1 MQRCVLLVLAM
12 AAVVMLVGCGGGSG
26 GGPTM
31 YTYLS
36 THNLN
41 PGSILRVDGAAEKVV
56 LTRPSDSLTNLVLDG
71 PTVTPPAVAADWCY
85 FCDALDGN
93 KIYRADSS
101 TVYTHSTFVRDLAV
115 GPGGALYFSE
125 SYGAGQDGKIYRFD
139 AAGKASL
146 YYTVSIARVG
156 FFTGNFAFSPGG
168 TLYVSNGAINGAG
181 VWQCPLVGDATRV
194 YKRTNDGNM
203 LGFCFTNQNTFLFTD
218 GTGTL
223 RRATVNGTTA
233 DSVFVSPKGNQ
244 YEDVVVSSN
253 LYPKS

>member
-1 MQRCVLLVLAM
+1 MQRYGLLVLAI
-12 AAVVMLVGCGGGSG
+12 AAVVMLVGCGGGG
-26 GGPTM
+26 GGETT

-36 THNLN
+36 THNLS
-41 PGSILRVDGAAEKVV
+41 PGSVLRVDGAAETVV
-56 LTRPSDSLTNLVLDG
+56 LTRPSDSLTNFALEG
-71 PTVTPPAVAADWCY
+71 PTVTPPSVAADWCY

-125 SYGAGQDGKIYRFD
+125 SFGAGQDGNIYRFD
-139 AAGKASL
+139 AAGNASL

-156 FFTGNFAFSPGG
+156 FFSGNFAFSPGG
-168 TLYVSNGAINGAG
+168 TLYISNGAVNSAG

-194 YKRTNDGNM
+194 YQRTDNGNIV
-203 LGFCFTNQNTFLFTD
+203 GFCFTDESTFLFTD

-223 RRATVNGTTA
+223 RRAAVNGVTA
-233 DSVFVSPKGNQ
+233 DTVFVSPSGNQ
-244 YEDVVVSSN
+244 YQDVVVSPN
-253 LYPKS
+253 LLP